1 MGRKSSRSRGSIA
14 VLSIIALVLASLN
27 APAAQA
33 DDVVGRSQPTVSAA
47 ATEYQ
52 VTIAARECPTYS
64 DIMANRARNNIME
77 SLEDLGNDS
86 NYSGGAQVN
95 PTNETAGS
103 SGQGACTPLVG
114 WNFKLGTGIGGKD
127 TSATYGSLS
136 KVSNPYS
143 TSVVTESSVPLL
155 DAQGQSTGQSL
166 AGATTIELTADQI
179 QKAQSRGLWLQ
190 GGVPG
195 SPLNGQTDK
204 AFGALRCAIDNY
216 NGDNVEWI
224 GYPSGATH
232 VFCYAFY
239 VNTTPASST
248 IIIRKAVTGPSPSS
262 EAFGFGGNISFNPDG
277 VFSLEDQQSATF
289 VRQAGAT
296 WTVVEDPPV
305 GGFTLSDITCTG
317 SGYTVDIP
325 NRTVDI
331 VPTAGSTVDC
341 TFTNQGPVP
350 TGKLDIRK
358 ISEGS
363 VGTFGFAVTGQGGPY
378 LQTAV
383 TTAQGVNVLA
393 TGDDTSALPVPNSY
407 TVTESLPSA
416 TAAGS
421 WTPEGVE
428 CFNTNGDPISTTTTA
443 PTNFTINLTEDSVCF
458 VTNTFTPAGRIII
471 RSKQVA
477 PGGFRHV
484 SADSSYVVEDAI
496 GVTRTQTA
504 TNAGYGSFVTA
515 DPDSGPDA
523 TTDLAFIG
531 YSINGIAPVD
541 PPDGKW
547 SIKSLSCDAGSPVVD
562 LANSYV
568 DLTLEESEPTV
579 TCDFVWQLTLTPPE
593 PQIPNQCATPLNQPR
608 RIGRTKLIGC
618 QGETNVGKIRWRL
631 RCAPTSR
638 DVTAARGDL
647 AWCRMI
653 RGAHGRI
660 YIRTYGYG
668 ITVVLIGS
676 VPAAPGYLAWH
687 KRYRWKIA

>member
-1 MGRKSSRSRGSIA
+1 MVSRIRGPRGIVAFIS
-14 VLSIIALVLASLN
+14 VIALIAAGLN
-27 APAAQA
+27 APGAQA
-33 DDVVGRSQPTVSAA
+33 ADNAERSQQTVSAA
-47 ATEYQ
+47 ATKYQ
-52 VTIAARECPTYS
+52 VTIAARECPTYA

-77 SLEDLGNDS
+77 SLEDLGNNS

-95 PTNETAGS
+95 PTNETAVS

-114 WNFKLGTGIGGKD
+114 WNFKFGTGIGGKD

-143 TSVVTESSVPLL
+143 TSIVTQNSVPLL
-155 DAQGQSTGQSL
+155 NAQGQSTGQSL
-166 AGATTIELTADQI
+166 AGATTIELTAEQI
-179 QKAQSRGLWLQ
+179 QKAQSRSLWLQ

-248 IIIRKAVTGPSPSS
+248 IIIRKAVTGPSPTT
-262 EAFGFGGNISFNPDG
+262 EAFGFGGNISFNPGG
-277 VFSLEDQQSATF
+277 VFSLKDQQSATF
-289 VRQAGAT
+289 VRQAGET
-296 WTVVEDPPV
+296 WTVVEDAPV
-305 GGFTLSDITCTG
+305 GGFTLANITCTG

-358 ISEGS
+358 ITQGS
-363 VGTFGFAVTGQGGPY
+363 VGTFGFAVTGSGGPY

-407 TVTESLPSA
+407 TVTETLPAA

-421 WTPEGVE
+421 WTPDGVE
-428 CFNTNGDPISTTTTA
+428 CFNSNGDPISTTSTA
-443 PTNFTINLTEDSVCF
+443 PANFSINLTEDSVCF
-458 VTNTFTPAGRIII
+458 VTNTFIPAGRIII
-471 RSKQVA
+471 RSKQEA
-477 PGGFRHV
+477 PGGFRPV
-484 SADSSYVVEDAI
+484 SADSSYVVEDAN

-515 DPDSGPDA
+515 DPNSDGDR
-523 TTDLAFIG
+523 TTDLPFIG

-541 PPDGKW
+541 PPDGRW
-547 SIKSLSCDAGSPVVD
+547 SIKSLTCDGGSPAVD
-562 LANSYV
+562 LANSFV
-568 DLTLEESEPTV
+568 DLTLDEGEPIV
-579 TCDFVWQLTLTPPE
+579 TCDFVWQLTLTPLE
-593 PQIPNQCATPLNQPR
+593 PQIPNECATPVNQPKR
-608 RIGRTKLIGC
+608 TGTTKLIAC
-618 QGETNVGKIRWRL
+618 QAETNVGKVRWRL
-631 RCAPTSR
+631 RCTPRSR
-638 DVTAARGDL
+638 DLPAVRGDV

-660 YIRTYGYG
+660 YIRTFGYR
-668 ITVVLIGS
+668 INAALIGR
-676 VPAAPGYLAWH
+676 VAAAPGYRPWH
-687 KRYRWKIA
+687 KRYRWIVK